1 MEPPDDTSFHHVP
14 MVEDYIRQLPEDDE
28 NIMREY
34 YIPITKTVKEMRATL
49 LGASKTEDQVLEEA
63 VRERC
68 GDVPKKR
75 IKKII
80 NILNKAQVYI
90 QPRMFEMTTGMKS
103 GRLQDGICVP
113 GSNCHYTKEFLME
126 RITFF
131 TKVNQIS
138 DGKGCITIN
147 PFNFHTHDYLSA
159 TKVISPINLSNYKQM
174 KIIEMVPGVV
184 NTNRVIYCTL
194 IVDGHVMG
202 SFHTVVEDDFGQCAK
217 LSICNTSPE
226 FQSSLKKGANIA
238 IANPYYKLGT
248 TDECYF
254 IRMDSPGN
262 IIPIEK
268 NSSLNRSSEYHK
280 IEGNKHFEADE
291 YFKAVSCYTNAIA
304 KDSSNPVYLSNRALC
319 YLKLDSFEDALQDAE
334 AAVEL
339 DPNTHKY
346 LYRLAMAWS
355 GLGDHEKSVE
365 ILESIQENSDC
376 SAVLCK
382 ERKLLDNTRGK
393 FDFDELAQKAK
404 SGEKLEIA
412 DYIGPIII
420 DKSKHGHG
428 VFATRD
434 IKKGELI
441 CVHKAIAYLAPKKK
455 NPLTDKAEIVYFA
468 HHVAIS
474 PKSYLPK
481 LKQILTEKISKSK
494 LSAFR
499 FFMLFTKHTNSEPIS
514 IELYR
519 NKGYELIREKEK
531 PPFQMDTLTTLIQ
544 QNTLAYYDPAEPHN
558 EEMFTIGTWLIRGFL
573 NHACLPNTLLTLYK
587 DVCIVR
593 AIVRIPKGTEVT
605 SQWVS
610 ISFNVEERQA
620 QLKEWDVF
628 CDCESCEFESD
639 PRNKT
644 ALEKAVL
651 LKERADKLTDI
662 KCNPEYP
669 EMQDAEF
676 ELLNEAFSLAK
687 EMKLGPTRFNMALWQ
702 AIQYLLSSCPKPR
715 DHKKFLKSLYRAKSF
730 LCDFELQHQRDFFDI
745 WFRFNNI
752 CQAPLSNEC
761 KREVREIR
769 HIISSYLTYIP

>member
-1 MEPPDDTSFHHVP
+1 MQYVEMDPVVYHNFLQNLII
-14 MVEDYIRQLPEDDE
+14 EDYASQLPNDDQT
-28 NIMREY
+28 IVREY
-34 YIPITKTVKEMRATL
+34 YIPIRKTVKVIRATL
-49 LGASKTEDQVLEEA
+49 SGASKSNVQVLEEA
-63 VRERC
+63 VREKC
-68 GDVPKKR
+68 VNVPEKR

-80 NILNKAQVYI
+80 NILDKALNYCE
-90 QPRMFEMTTGMKS
+90 PRIYELETGRKS
-103 GRLQDGICVP
+103 GRLQSGICVP
-113 GSNCHYTKEFLME
+113 GSNCHYTKEYLIGKTKTKP
-126 RITFF
+126 RITDSCRGF
-131 TKVNQIS
+131 K
-138 DGKGCITIN
+138 
-147 PFNFHTHDYLSA
+147 FHTYDHLSA
-159 TKVISPINLSNYKQM
+159 TKVISPIDLSTYTQM
-174 KIIEMVPGVV
+174 KIIEMVPGVI

-194 IVDGHVMG
+194 IVDGYLIG

-217 LSICNTSPE
+217 LSMCNTSPE

-248 TDECYF
+248 LDECYF
-254 IRMDSPGN
+254 IRIDSPED

-268 NSSLNRSSEYHK
+268 NSNLTKSEDHK
-280 IEGNKHFEADE
+280 IEGNKHFKAGE
-291 YFKAVSCYTNAIA
+291 YTKAVSCYTNAIA

-365 ILESIQENSDC
+365 ILESIQLQENSDY
-376 SAVLCK
+376 SAALCK
-382 ERKLLDNTRGK
+382 ERKLLGNTRGK
-393 FDFDELAQKAK
+393 FDFDELAQKAR

-412 DYIGPIII
+412 DFIGPIII

-441 CVHKAIAYLAPKKK
+441 CVQRAIACLDPKKID
-455 NPLTDKAEIVYFA
+455 PFIIQETVFFA
-468 HHVAIS
+468 NRVS
-474 PKSYLPK
+474 TSYATTY
-481 LKQILTEKISKSK
+481 QMMRQTLTERISKSK

-519 NKGYELIREKEK
+519 SKGYELIREKEK
-531 PPFQMDTLTTLIQ
+531 PPFQMDALTTLIRG
-544 QNTLAYYDPAEPHN
+544 NIHRYYDPADPQN
-558 EEMFTIGTWLIRGFL
+558 KEMDTIGIWVISSFF
-573 NHACLPNTLLTLYK
+573 NHACLPNTMLTFYK

-593 AIVRIPKGTEVT
+593 AIVRIPKGSEVT
-605 SQWVS
+605 SRLVS
-610 ISFNVEERQA
+610 ILFNVEERQA
-620 QLKEWDVF
+620 KLEQRGLF
-628 CDCESCEFESD
+628 CDCELCEFESD

-644 ALEKAVL
+644 ALERAVL
-651 LKERADKLTDI
+651 LKERAEQLTDI

-669 EMQDAEF
+669 MMQDAEF
-676 ELLNEAFSLAK
+676 ELLNEAFSLAE

-702 AIQYLLSSCPKPR
+702 AIQYLLAFCPKPR
-715 DHKKFLKSLYRAKSF
+715 DHKRFLKSLYRAKSF
-730 LCDFELQHQRDFFDI
+730 LCDLELQFQWEIFDI
-745 WFRFNNI
+745 WCRFNNS

-761 KREVREIR
+761 KREVREIH